1 MAKCSYTCGADV
13 VPLEPYGDI
22 SGLGVLLGFTIMAW
36 VSVVLVLLYYVLA
49 FDAGVS
55 PFANKRGSGPSS
67 SPSTNPVDAIVF
79 QVFRILRSRLG
90 LKPERHLQLESTFN
104 RCILMLADTQL
115 ITGIAIMVSGYYS
128 LTCGLSAYHWQTVLY
143 LAWFSCLT
151 HLSALT
157 CLRAHLHAHPTART
171 GRLLLMTA
179 LLALLFVGFVP
190 TGHFDFRD
198 HQLPEKF
205 SDSAP
210 AVCYFKGGMDRDG
223 TPFASMV
230 LTLLLLAYG
239 YLVRVA
245 KLFESSSTVLSRFSR
260 RLLDRNHDKFL
271 NAWARGLQNMRPSVA
286 LCVAGAFIPLQ
297 TSLYFA
303 LRILLD
309 LYASMLSE
317 VSSLVLSASWAS
329 TRLANL
335 RRSGDVGDNDWTFG
349 QVISLVLLAGPAL
362 SIAQLMYSCCLSP
375 GQDRTQEDGNISAET
390 CIQGDMVQGPEL
402 APCQPP
408 PGECALAGVEIIPL
422 EESHSSLP
430 GDRNR
435 SLADHSST
443 SILVRAAT
451 PAGNV
456 EETRV
461 EPPASHH
468 YQILQSP
475 GHVEQ
480 LQPRS
485 DIDAEVIRILHLGR
499 NAYPG
504 LLGFADILIPSA
516 PLLYFF
522 ASILA
527 GVDFVVLLTHQILYF
542 FILLP
547 VFSQAFIICA
557 FFLKLCR
564 VRRQVEAVLRCGLG
578 VGLAVSAINALRWGP
593 PFYILLGL
601 LVGSLLGLQIIA
613 FLSWAVFR
621 LCSLRQHCP
630 QGLAASS

>member
-1 MAKCSYTCGADV
+1 MAKCSYTCGGDA

-49 FDAGVS
+49 FDPGVS
-55 PFANKRGSGPSS
+55 PFTNKRGSGPSP

-79 QVFRILRSRLG
+79 QVFRILRSRSG
-90 LKPERHLQLESTFN
+90 LKPERHLQLEGAFN

-115 ITGIAIMVSGYYS
+115 ITGIAIMISGYYS

-205 SDSAP
+205 SDSSP
-210 AVCYFKGGMDRDG
+210 AVCYFKGGMDRGG

-245 KLFESSSTVLSRFSR
+245 KLFESSSTVIYRLSRG
-260 RLLDRNHDKFL
+260 LLDRNHDKFL

-286 LCVAGAFIPLQ
+286 
-297 TSLYFA
+297 
-303 LRILLD
+303 
-309 LYASMLSE
+309 
-317 VSSLVLSASWAS
+317 WAS

-362 SIAQLMYSCCLSP
+362 SMSQLIYSCCLSP
-375 GQDRTQEDGNISAET
+375 GMHRTQEDGNISAET
-390 CIQGDMVQGPEL
+390 CIQGDMVQAPEI
-402 APCQPP
+402 APCQPS

-461 EPPASHH
+461 EPSASHH

-480 LQPRS
+480 LRPRS
-485 DIDAEVIRILHLGR
+485 DIDTEVIRILQLGR

-527 GVDFVVLLTHQILYF
+527 GVDFVVLLMHQILYF

-547 VFSQAFIICA
+547 VFSQAFIVCV
-557 FFLKLCR
+557 FFLKLCH
-564 VRRQVEAVLRCGLG
+564 VKRQVEAVVRCGLG
-578 VGLAVSAINALRWGP
+578 VGLAVSAINALRSGP

-601 LVGSLLGLQIIA
+601 LVGSLVGFQIIA
-613 FLSWAVFR
+613 FLSRAAFK
-621 LCSLRQHCP
+621 LCSLRQHRR

>member
-1 MAKCSYTCGADV
+1 
-13 VPLEPYGDI
+13 
-22 SGLGVLLGFTIMAW
+22 MAW

-286 LCVAGAFIPLQ
+286 
-297 TSLYFA
+297 
-303 LRILLD
+303 
-309 LYASMLSE
+309 
-317 VSSLVLSASWAS
+317 WAS

-375 GQDRTQEDGNISAET
+375 GMHRTQEDGNISAET